1 MQAKNILLVKFLL
14 KSDTVCSDFA
24 NKLNTVKSEMAEN
37 KTEKQAEML
46 RHNLV
51 LRKKQIEERNR
62 IAAEK
67 KQNKKSDGKE
77 LAPNSRED

>member
-1 MQAKNILLVKFLL
+1 MKFIE
-14 KSDTVCSDFA
+14 KSYTVSFDLIGGF
-24 NKLNTVKSEMAEN
+24 NMTKSEAIEN
-37 KTEKQAEML
+37 KTKKQAEML

-77 LAPNSRED
+77 LAPNGRED

>member
-1 MQAKNILLVKFLL
+1 MA
-14 KSDTVCSDFA
+14 
-24 NKLNTVKSEMAEN
+24 KSEAIEN
-37 KTEKQAEML
+37 KTKKQAEML

-77 LAPNSRED
+77 LAPNGRED